1 MAASRPPVSGAP
13 VSRPPVSRPMSRTTA
28 ALALGGAGAL
38 VLLGVGVFWWAAR
51 TAAPVSTEGEIVV
64 TVTDAACEPMELTV
78 PAGRATFRIH
88 NASQR
93 ALEWEILDGVM
104 VVAEREN
111 ITPGLNA
118 VLTERLRPG
127 VYDITCGL
135 LSNPRGKLT
144 VVATAASEAARVQ
157 PDIREFIGPLSEYR
171 VYLSRRAAE
180 LVAATEAL
188 DQAVAAEDLAAAQAA
203 WLAARQPWRQMAPVV
218 GRFGDLANAMDPQA
232 AYLAGREADPAFTG
246 FHRVEYAL
254 WTQGTTEGLAPQ
266 TRALA
271 AGAAQIR
278 DRVKALDLAP
288 ADLAGSAAALAAR
301 VADQASAD
309 QTPYSGADLAEFS
322 ADLDGISKSALLLDP
337 LVAAADP
344 AASAALR
351 QALDAARATLDGF
364 RTGEGYPAYGQV
376 DAAGRAKIAAAF
388 AAVAAAAQGVN
399 PAIGLE

>member
-1 MAASRPPVSGAP
+1 
-13 VSRPPVSRPMSRTTA
+13 
-28 ALALGGAGAL
+28 
-38 VLLGVGVFWWAAR
+38 
-51 TAAPVSTEGEIVV
+51 
-64 TVTDAACEPMELTV
+64 
-78 PAGRATFRIH
+78 
-88 NASQR
+88 
-93 ALEWEILDGVM
+93 
-104 VVAEREN
+104 
-111 ITPGLNA
+111 
-118 VLTERLRPG
+118 
-127 VYDITCGL
+127 
-135 LSNPRGKLT
+135 
-144 VVATAASEAARVQ
+144 
-157 PDIREFIGPLSEYR
+157 
-171 VYLSRRAAE
+171 
-180 LVAATEAL
+180 
-188 DQAVAAEDLAAAQAA
+188 
-203 WLAARQPWRQMAPVV
+203 MAPVV

-254 WTQGTTEGLAPQ
+254 WTQGATEGLAPQ

-278 DRVKALDLAP
+278 DRVTALDLAP
-288 ADLAGSAAALAAR
+288 ADLAGNAAALAAR

-309 QTPYSGADLAEFS
+309 QTPYSGADLAEFL

-388 AAVAAAAQGVN
+388 AAVAAAARSVN
-399 PAIGLE
+399 PAIGLD